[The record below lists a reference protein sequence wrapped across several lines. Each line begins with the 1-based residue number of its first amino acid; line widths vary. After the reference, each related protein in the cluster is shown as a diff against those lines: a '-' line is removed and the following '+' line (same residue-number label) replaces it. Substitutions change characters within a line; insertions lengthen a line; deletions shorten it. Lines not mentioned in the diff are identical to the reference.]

1 MSNEK
6 SGEIKIFSLQEN
18 LKQGLLLVGHVAG
31 KNINLP
37 ILNNILI
44 KAGAGNIRLVATNLE
59 VGIISAVRGKIET
72 EGSFTVNA
80 KIISDCI
87 GLLPNK
93 KIGLEQ
99 KGDDLLVDC
108 ENYQSKIRGQSA
120 EEFPLIPG
128 VDKKNYFSAQAE
140 EVGRAISQVIFAT
153 PLSETR
159 LELSGVLFVFSGD
172 CLTLAATDSYRLA
185 EKKIKTKY
193 SASHGATPNKSST
206 VHETAL
212 DKPNGQEEKKIIVPA
227 KTLQELLRVL
237 SVNPDG
243 EAEATSQKIRFYI
256 SDNQIL
262 FTYGS
267 TELVSRLIEGQY
279 PDYQQIIPTSSK
291 TKVIINRQELIR
303 AVKMASLFSK
313 TGINDVNLDF
323 PLGKNLVVIS
333 SVSSQTGENITNLE
347 AVVAGDE
354 NSIVVNYRYLL
365 EGLGNIETEMVKI
378 EVIDGNTPCL
388 IRPEQDESYL
398 YIIMPIKQ

>member
-1 MSNEK
+1 M
-6 SGEIKIFSLQEN
+6 KIFSLQEN
-18 LKQGLLLVGHVAG
+18 LKQGLALTGHVAG

-44 KAGAGNIRLVATNLE
+44 KAEAGNIRLIATNLE
-59 VGIISAVRGKIET
+59 IGIISTIRGKIET

-80 KIISDCI
+80 KIISDCV
-87 GLLPNK
+87 GLLANK
-93 KIGLEQ
+93 KVGLIQ
-99 KGDDLLVDC
+99 KDGELLVGC
-108 ENYQSKIRGQSA
+108 ENYQVKIKGQSA
-120 EEFPLIPG
+120 EEFPLIPE
-128 VDKKNYFSAQAE
+128 VDRKNYFSAPAE
-140 EVGRAISQVIFAT
+140 QVKNAISQVIFAT
-153 PLSETR
+153 LLSETR
-159 LELSGVLFVFSGD
+159 LELSGVLFTFAGGF
-172 CLTLAATDSYRLA
+172 LTVAATDSYRLA
-185 EKKIKTKY
+185 EKKIQVKAM
-193 SASHGATPNKSST
+193 S
-206 VHETAL
+206 
-212 DKPNGQEEKKIIVPA
+212 DEEKKIIVPA

-237 SVNPDG
+237 SVSLDDEVEETNK
-243 EAEATSQKIRFYI
+243 EIKFYL

-279 PDYQQIIPTSSK
+279 PDYQQIIPTTSK
-291 TKVIINRQELIR
+291 TKIIIDRQELIR

-323 PLGKNLVVIS
+323 PLGKNQAVIS
-333 SVSSQTGENITNLE
+333 SVSGQTGENITNLE
-347 AVVAGDE
+347 AKVTGEE

-365 EGLGNIETEMVKI
+365 EGLSNIEKETVKI

>member
-1 MSNEK
+1 M
-6 SGEIKIFSLQEN
+6 KIFSLQEN
-18 LKQGLLLVGHVAG
+18 LKQGLALVGHVAG

-37 ILNNILI
+37 ILNNVLI
-44 KAGAGNIRLVATNLE
+44 KAEAGKIRLVATNLE
-59 VGIISAVRGKIET
+59 IGIISTIRGKIET

-80 KIISDCI
+80 KIMSDCI

-93 KIGLEQ
+93 KIGLNQ
-99 KGDDLLVDC
+99 KENELLVDC
-108 ENYQSKIRGQSA
+108 ENYQAKIKGQSA
-120 EEFPLIPG
+120 EEFPLIPE
-128 VDKKNYFSAQAE
+128 VDKKNYFSAEANA
-140 EVGRAISQVIFAT
+140 VKNAISQVIFAT
-153 PLSETR
+153 LLSETR
-159 LELSGVLFVFSGD
+159 LELSGVLFTFSGNS
-172 CLTLAATDSYRLA
+172 LTIAATDSYRLA
-185 EKKIKTKY
+185 EKKIQI
-193 SASHGATPNKSST
+193 KSTS
-206 VHETAL
+206 
-212 DKPNGQEEKKIIVPA
+212 DEEKKIIVPA

-237 SVNPDG
+237 SVNLDG
-243 EAEATSQKIRFYI
+243 EVEENNKEIKFYI

-279 PDYQQIIPTSSK
+279 PDYQQIIPLSSQ
-291 TKVIINRQELIR
+291 TKIIIDRQELIR

-323 PLGKNLVVIS
+323 PLGKNLAVVS
-333 SVSSQTGENITNLE
+333 SVSGQTGENITNLE
-347 AVVAGDE
+347 AKVAGNE

-365 EGLGNIETEMVKI
+365 EGLNNIEKETVKI